1 MATPGKLTL
10 NTGEFSKWAAAEIQ
24 FSRKDAAEV
33 LNKAAG
39 DVALRAIPNTV
50 RASYS
55 RMVKKF
61 KKAGSQR
68 GITLK
73 SGRQSRGKAAR
84 YQTFD
89 PTGYVYAV
97 LNYYIKH
104 GKMPAYQIGIMPKKL
119 MGIKKATKAA
129 AIQFVNA
136 KLRSIAYIATGFAM
150 AAKFFGK
157 PVTIKLSPKGYV
169 YHSTGEKATPWK
181 LMAKIHNYARDAGDA
196 ARKPADVDNALQK
209 ALDSVTD
216 DIRGHLTK
224 KMQARAKKAGAVP

>member
-1 MATPGKLTL
+1 MAKPGTLTL

-24 FSRKDAAEV
+24 FSRKDGADV
-33 LNKAAG
+33 LNNAAG
-39 DVALRAIPNTV
+39 DVALRAIPHTH

-55 RMVKKF
+55 AMVKKF

-73 SGRQSRGKAAR
+73 SGRQSRSKRAGK
-84 YQTFD
+84 QTFD
-89 PTGYVYAV
+89 PTGYVFAV

-119 MGIKKATKAA
+119 QGIRKATTVA

-157 PVTIKLSPKGYV
+157 PVIIKVSPKGYV
-169 YHSTGEKATPWK
+169 YHSTGEKATPRR
-181 LMAKIHNYARDAGDA
+181 LIAKIHNYARDAGDK
-196 ARKPADVDNALQK
+196 ARAPSKIDEALQK

-216 DIRGHLTK
+216 DIKNHLTQ